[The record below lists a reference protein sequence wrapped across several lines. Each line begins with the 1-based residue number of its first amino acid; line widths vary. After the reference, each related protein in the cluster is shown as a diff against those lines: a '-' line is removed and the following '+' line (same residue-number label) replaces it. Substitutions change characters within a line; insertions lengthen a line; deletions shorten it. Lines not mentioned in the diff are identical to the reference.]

1 MEVQCWHLTE
11 NHWGGKK
18 RMEEYLG
25 AEGVEATGIDEREE
39 VAEWKGFF

>member
-11 NHWGGKK
+11 NHWDGKK

-25 AEGVEATGIDEREE
+25 DEGVEATGIDEREE